1 MLKVRQKN
9 REEVYAWQ
17 FGMDDSHEYIQFL
30 LNSGYMLSYT
40 NNGENKPH
48 KYIIDNDDGEQL
60 MLPGDWLV
68 ILDVITDSVCGK
80 EYIDY
85 IECVVLK
92 DDYFKN
98 NYEILEEI

>member
-9 REEVYAWQ
+9 GEEVYAWQ

-30 LNSGYMLSYT
+30 LNSGYMLSCT
-40 NNGENKPH
+40 GNGENKPH

-60 MLPGDWLV
+60 MLTGDWLI
-68 ILDVITDSVCGK
+68 ILDVIYEPGLIS

-85 IECVVLK
+85 IECVVVK
-92 DDYFKN
+92 DYYFKN